1 MRILKEAL
9 TVHTRK
15 FIVSFALIF
24 CQAFFFNQV
33 YYQYPDILAEKFG
46 MNQQSISRCM
56 LPLSL
61 MNFLSTLLIGPLFDE
76 VGRRV
81 LILITYLTSTILV
94 IINYQIDNFVW
105 RELTIVLLFL
115 FASPASSSANL
126 IASEIFPTSSRTL
139 IMFVMFILS
148 MVGGIAG
155 IWVNNYL
162 VSSLLLATAG
172 IIAFLFCPNSE
183 KKSL

>member
-1 MRILKEAL
+1 MEMPEERPELSIERGNTFCGYISEILRILKEAL
-9 TVHTRK
+9 TIHTRK

-46 MNQQSISRCM
+46 MSQQNVSRYM

-81 LILITYLTSTILV
+81 LILITYLSSAILV
-94 IINYQIDNFVW
+94 IISYQIDHLVW
-105 RELTIVLLFL
+105 RELTVIFLFL

-126 IASEIFPTSSRTL
+126 IAS
-139 IMFVMFILS
+139 
-148 MVGGIAG
+148 
-155 IWVNNYL
+155 
-162 VSSLLLATAG
+162 
-172 IIAFLFCPNSE
+172 
-183 KKSL
+183 